1 MLAVANLERV
11 LDIGS
16 PRDKAI
22 ALLNPGW
29 AREDTYTVAM
39 TDLLDQVYA
48 MDAGRS
54 TRLRIEAYFTS
65 SLTNRPVSAG
75 TREVLLASLRDANWA
90 SKSESCYWSQVWEA
104 PERFPDRLAL
114 VRRNL
119 TPQEIEAKVAEG
131 LLPTGVF

>member
-1 MLAVANLERV
+1 MGGHDTVRQPLFEFSVCDAMGQVRQ
-11 LDIGS
+11 IG
-16 PRDKAI
+16 P
-22 ALLNPGW
+22 
-29 AREDTYTVAM
+29 
-39 TDLLDQVYA
+39 
-48 MDAGRS
+48 
-54 TRLRIEAYFTS
+54 LRAYFTS

-75 TREVLLASLRDANWA
+75 TREVLLASLSDANWA